1 MTVFNSFKYNSL
13 TNELIFKS
21 TKQKHPSVA
30 NILVLFR
37 IQGEFLHLSSLQLFF
52 FFKIDSK
59 MYNSF
64 SSVLLILKHSVLKYY
79 YYPVLPTYIRVKLS
93 LKNLQGWN
101 FQCTLSQ
108 KTE

>member
-52 FFKIDSK
+52 FKIK
-59 MYNSF
+59 
-64 SSVLLILKHSVLKYY
+64 IPRCIIH
-79 YYPVLPTYIRVKLS
+79 
-93 LKNLQGWN
+93 
-101 FQCTLSQ
+101 FQVFY
-108 KTE
+108 